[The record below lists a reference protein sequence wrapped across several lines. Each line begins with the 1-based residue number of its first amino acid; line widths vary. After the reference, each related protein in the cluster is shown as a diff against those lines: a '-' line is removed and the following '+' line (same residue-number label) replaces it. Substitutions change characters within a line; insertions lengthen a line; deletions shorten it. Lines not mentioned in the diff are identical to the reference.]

1 MVTLCVCVFGSAY
14 DFFSDV
20 AAAAVVVVAFILT
33 ALQIFRIN
41 MAENP

>member
-1 MVTLCVCVFGSAY
+1 MCVCVVVHII
-14 DFFSDV
+14 FFTDV
-20 AAAAVVVVAFILT
+20 AAAAATVVAFILT

>member
-1 MVTLCVCVFGSAY
+1 MVTLCVCKCGSAY
-14 DFFSDV
+14 DFFSDAP
-20 AAAAVVVVAFILT
+20 AAAAAVVAFILT

>member
-1 MVTLCVCVFGSAY
+1 MCVCVYGSAY

-20 AAAAVVVVAFILT
+20 AAAAAVVAFILT